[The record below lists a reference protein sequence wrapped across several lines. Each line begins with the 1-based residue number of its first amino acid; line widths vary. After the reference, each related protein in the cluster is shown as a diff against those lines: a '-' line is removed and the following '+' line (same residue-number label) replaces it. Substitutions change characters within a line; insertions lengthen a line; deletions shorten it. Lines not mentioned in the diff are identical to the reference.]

1 MGFFRRI
8 AGFLGF
14 SKDESH
20 EVKDDEE
27 DDTDNQRNPYREEA
41 RLPPKG
47 FSVPVQVAVDRTHL
61 GPVLVPCGL
70 ADGGVQVTLSFS
82 PSLFLFRFLC

>member
-1 MGFFRRI
+1 MRRF

-41 RLPPKG
+41 RLPTKG

-82 PSLFLFRFLC
+82 PSLFLCRFLCSC